1 MKFKQQFTAIGD
13 TDIDIDEANLERL
26 REVGITSVEELA
38 EAIKG
43 SPESIA
49 YVLEM
54 DEDRFSELVQ
64 EVTAWLS
71 PEADAALS
79 APPEKYATGAYPPPA
94 GYRSVDEPTSIKKR
108 DGSEERGRTPKA
120 RHLPEP
126 S

>member
-1 MKFKQQFTAIGD
+1 MKFKQQFTAIED
-13 TDIDIDEANLERL
+13 TDIDIDEADLERL
-26 REVGITSVEELA
+26 HKVGITSVEELA

-54 DEDRFSELVQ
+54 DDDRFSELAE
-64 EVTAWLS
+64 EVSAWLS

-79 APPEKYATGAYPPPA
+79 VAPEKYATGAYPPHA
-94 GYRSVDEPTSIKKR
+94 GYEPVDEPTSIKKR
-108 DGSEERGRTPKA
+108 DGSEERERTPRA